1 MKPSAQK
8 KDIYILLYSNKC
20 VSNRYI
26 LLIYKQKKNTDSIKK
41 NYLNA

>member
-8 KDIYILLYSNKC
+8 KDIYKSLFSNKS

-26 LLIYKQKKNTDSIKK
+26 LLIYKKKKIPDSIKK
-41 NYLNA
+41 LFK